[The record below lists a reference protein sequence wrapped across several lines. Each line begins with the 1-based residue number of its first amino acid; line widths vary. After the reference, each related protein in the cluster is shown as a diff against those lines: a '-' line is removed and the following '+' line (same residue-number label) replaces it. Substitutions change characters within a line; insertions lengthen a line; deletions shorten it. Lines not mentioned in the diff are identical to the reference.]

1 MACDYNNLC
10 GASNANNKYVENGGS
25 AYQGFS
31 FEDNHVY
38 MPYVEVV
45 IGLNGKDPD
54 VYLSGDA
61 QSNSFT
67 SASVCDGEE
76 ESINVA
82 TSKSYIQSFEMTVGR
97 SFTGSIVIVT
107 CDYKVVNKL
116 LKTTPP
122 KSCDWDDYT
131 LGGGI
136 VQGHIDIGWIIKG
149 CNGAIKKY
157 TMKDCCENNI
167 YMSENEGED
176 ITSGPYIYGTFKK
189 VDVVAENGVY
199 KVTMNFV
206 DGGPFN
212 EENKLDRIWGSEAM
226 RISFKDAM
234 ELAASFKCDTRK
246 SDGKQRATRIKFLS
260 RDNNFTGMPKP
271 WEFKNSEGGKKGIF
285 SVWNSNRESL
295 FDYFREISLFFR
307 TVSEKGWWFAYD
319 NGVCGFPSI
328 LLVEDRD
335 ANICIDEEGIQSNS
349 SLITYIVN
357 GGDCSPVIKF
367 NPSFNS
373 VPIENSV
380 DKGKGGHNNI
390 GVGAVSPSALNQ
402 KPIQISDCVK
412 VDGTVQKNTNPNNNN
427 SATGLL
433 ASPIAPPELLNSTPP
448 SLIPQ
453 RSVDGIYAQAKAEAK
468 DGNAMNLFAPVK
480 ATLEIHGDPFWAN
493 TFNFLK
499 NCFIRIIFINTY
511 CIINKANGEGCE
523 FLQEPKCNDR
533 FTGIY
538 KVGSAKHSINAGSYV
553 TSLELFAITTD
564 DVELGKDAPNGIP
577 M

>member
-10 GASNANNKYVENGGS
+10 GPSNADNKYVKNGGS

-61 QSNSFT
+61 QSNSFKND
-67 SASVCDGEE
+67 SGCDNEQ

-116 LKTTPP
+116 LNTTPP
-122 KSCDWDDYT
+122 KSCEWDEYT

-149 CNGAIKKY
+149 CNGTIYKY

-167 YMSENEGED
+167 YEDEDGGD

-189 VDVVAENGVY
+189 VDVTAENGVY

-212 EENKLDRIWGSEAM
+212 EESKLDRVWGSEPM
-226 RISFKDAM
+226 LMSFKDAM
-234 ELAASFKCDTRK
+234 QYAAAFRCDTRK
-246 SDGKQRATRIKFLS
+246 DDGKQKVTRIKFLS
-260 RDNNFTGMPKP
+260 RNNIFSMPEP
-271 WEFKNSEGGKKGIF
+271 WKFKNSEGGKKGIL

-319 NGVCGFPSI
+319 NGVCGFPMI

-335 ANICIDEEGIQSNS
+335 ANICVGEEGIQSNS
-349 SLITYIVN
+349 SLITYIIN

-373 VPIENSV
+373 VPLQD
-380 DKGKGGHNNI
+380 DKQKGEVGHNNI
-390 GVGAVSPSALNQ
+390 GVGAVGPSALNQ
-402 KPIQISDCVK
+402 QPIQISDCIKVNGLVK
-412 VDGTVQKNTNPNNNN
+412 KNPNDSN
-427 SATGLL
+427 SASGLL
-433 ASPIAPPELLNSTPP
+433 ASPIPPAELLNSTPP
-448 SLIPQ
+448 SLIPT
-453 RSVDGIYAQAKAEAK
+453 RGVDGVYAQAKAEAQ

-493 TFNFLK
+493 TFNFLN

-511 CIINKANGEGCE
+511 CITNKGNGEGCE
-523 FLQEPKCNDR
+523 FLQDPKCNNR

-538 KVGSAKHSINAGSYV
+538 KVGSAKHLINAGSYV
-553 TSLELFAITTD
+553 TSLELFAITS
-564 DVELGKDAPNGIP
+564 DAVGGSGGVPDGMP